1 LGRTAAKA
9 YLKVVESFEDETK
22 DMSKNL
28 ITYAAIAIILILILI
43 CSILLVF
50 FRKLKIEK
58 QKKMLALETVRAA
71 VVTQWTKKVIIEK
84 IQNTTEDVSEPLLMP
99 VVKIEKQKSQNSNS
113 ADGMISEYELPMD
126 SDWEIPRAMLCLGKS
141 LGEGAFGKVVK
152 AEAVGLLKPGMSS
165 IVAVKMLKGNA
176 ST

>member
-1 LGRTAAKA
+1 MG
-9 YLKVVESFEDETK
+9 E
-22 DMSKNL
+22 
-28 ITYAAIAIILILILI
+28 
-43 CSILLVF
+43 
-50 FRKLKIEK
+50 
-58 QKKMLALETVRAA
+58 QKF
-71 VVTQWTKKVIIEK
+71 Q
-84 IQNTTEDVSEPLLMP
+84 LMP